1 MFIAAANC
9 SGVYAGTC
17 RAFFT
22 YSTWYDG
29 ATSWVWKQPTATCG
43 DSKPR
48 HGEHD
53 GTDLQAYAYSGEHTG
68 A

>member
-9 SGVYAGTC
+9 SGIYAGTC

-22 YSTWYDG
+22 YSTWYDH
-29 ATSWVWKQPTATCG
+29 ATCS
-43 DSKPR
+43 DWKPC